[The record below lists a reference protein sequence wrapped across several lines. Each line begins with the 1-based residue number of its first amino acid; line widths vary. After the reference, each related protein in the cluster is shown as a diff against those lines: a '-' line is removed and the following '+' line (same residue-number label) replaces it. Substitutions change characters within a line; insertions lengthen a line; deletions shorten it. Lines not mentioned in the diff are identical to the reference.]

1 VRYPSRV
8 LASYQNYPELFDAPY
23 AVRAV
28 DSDSAIDVNPSDGQ
42 EITGIIP
49 FFGDTAFGAALR
61 GGVLVVFKQNSI
73 YLIDLAV
80 KAQGLNPV
88 QRLETNGIGC
98 SYPRSIAVSKHG
110 IFFAHT
116 SGVYALR
123 RDLTIQYVGKM
134 LERIFDA
141 GLFDECNAHHSPVEK
156 KYMLSY
162 ALTDVNANDGTL
174 VYNHSQEEDGQ
185 LGAWTR
191 FTGHNATGW
200 ANLGSEELFSSNKG
214 ELFIITRTGLSDEF
228 NDVGNA
234 IEATLLCRAMDF
246 GDAGIRKQLRHVF
259 THFRPI
265 TDLTDVAMTVAVD
278 MDTSFSATDAFQ
290 ITKGGTGTT
299 LALNGLKKAI
309 TLGHTLPAERGEYFQ
324 IKIVDGGL
332 NEGMDLIGLDY
343 TVLGLSHHGIP
354 DSSSTKR

>member
-1 VRYPSRV
+1 
-8 LASYQNYPELFDAPY
+8 
-23 AVRAV
+23 VRAD

-42 EITGIIP
+42 ELTGIIP
-49 FFGDTAFGAALR
+49 FFGDTAFGAALQ
-61 GGVLVVFKQNSI
+61 GGVLVAFKQNSI

-110 IFFAHT
+110 IFFAHE
-116 SGVYALR
+116 SGIYALR
-123 RDLTIQYVGKM
+123 RDLTVQYVGKM
-134 LERIFDA
+134 LERVFDA
-141 GLFDECNAHHSPVEK
+141 GIFTECNAHHSPMDK

-162 ALTDVNANDGTL
+162 ALASADANDGAL

-191 FTGHNATGW
+191 FIGHNATGW
-200 ANLGSEELFSSNKG
+200 ANLGTEELFSSNKG
-214 ELFIITRTGLSDEF
+214 ELLAVSRTGLSSDF

-234 IEATLLCRAMDF
+234 IESTLLCRAMDF

-259 THFRPI
+259 SHFRPI
-265 TDLTDVAMTVAVD
+265 TDLTNVRMDVAVD
-278 MDTSFSATDAFQ
+278 MDTTFSATDAFDV
-290 ITKGGTGTT
+290 IKGGTGTT
-299 LALNGLKKAI
+299 LALNGLKKTI

-324 IKIVDGGL
+324 IKITEGGL
-332 NEGMDLIGLDY
+332 NQGIDLIGLDY